1 MPHHG
6 GCEAAQTALA
16 RGRIM
21 VPLVKGA
28 SIMKLIL
35 CAALIAASG
44 AASAAVNKCVDQ
56 EGHVLFTDGQCP
68 AETQQITAQE
78 PPAEAPALAPVLP
91 PVVSPAPRSRW
102 ADLPR
107 PLIRKTVSLDVTTL
121 QAARQNL
128 LMLDEQHKPRRLL
141 SSR

>member
-1 MPHHG
+1 
-6 GCEAAQTALA
+6 
-16 RGRIM
+16 M
-21 VPLVKGA
+21 VSLIKGA

-35 CAALIAASG
+35 CAALAVASSV
-44 AASAAVNKCVDQ
+44 ASAEINKCVDQ
-56 EGHVLFTDGQCP
+56 DGHVLFTDGECP
-68 AETQQITAQE
+68 VTTQLITEQAKE
-78 PPAEAPALAPVLP
+78 PERAAEATAPVLA

-107 PLIRKTVSLDVTTL
+107 PLIRKTVSLDTATL

-128 LMLDEQHKPRRLL
+128 LVQDEQHKPRRLL

>member
-1 MPHHG
+1 MKA
-6 GCEAAQTALA
+6 GCEAAQTVPA
-16 RGRIM
+16 RGRMM

-35 CAALIAASG
+35 CAALVAASG
-44 AASAAVNKCVDQ
+44 AASAVVNKCVDP
-56 EGHVLFTDGQCP
+56 EGHVLLTDLDCPVSTQLITEQERP
-68 AETQQITAQE
+68 AEVSTR
-78 PPAEAPALAPVLP
+78 PPVLP

-107 PLIRKTVSLDVTTL
+107 PLIRKSVSLDAATL

-128 LMLDEQHKPRRLL
+128 LLQDELHKPRRLL